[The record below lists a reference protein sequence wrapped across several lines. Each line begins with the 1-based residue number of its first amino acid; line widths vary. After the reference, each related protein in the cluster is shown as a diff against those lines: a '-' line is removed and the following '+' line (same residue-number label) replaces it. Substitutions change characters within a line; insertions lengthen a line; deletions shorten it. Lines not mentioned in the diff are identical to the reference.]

1 MSNGIEPTPR
11 LTAEASK
18 SLGWSVRSNA
28 KDKGIVR
35 HFDTQAVARLDPQA
49 APCLTRQRDLMLAA
63 DLHALHRGMIPTHNA
78 ASSDPADRWPTLP
91 SRPVTPLPSGS
102 DRCVD
107 SRTTGRS

>member
-49 APCLTRQRDLMLAA
+49 APCLTRQRDLMLAT
-63 DLHALHRGMIPTHNA
+63 DLDTLHRGMIPSHTPRQ
-78 ASSDPADRWPTLP
+78 ASPQRLGQM
-91 SRPVTPLPSGS
+91 R
-102 DRCVD
+102 R
-107 SRTTGRS
+107 